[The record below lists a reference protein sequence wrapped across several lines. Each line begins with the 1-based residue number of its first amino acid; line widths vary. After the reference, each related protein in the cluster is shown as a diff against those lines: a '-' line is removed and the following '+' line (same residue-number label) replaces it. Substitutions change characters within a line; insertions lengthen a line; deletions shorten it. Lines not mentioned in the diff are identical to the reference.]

1 MVRAT
6 KLFGETTYLARP
18 PSGEEELMAPTTQ
31 LTSAALK
38 AQLSNGSLSGRWT
51 LDSTRSSATL
61 RSKSMWG
68 LARIKGAFRE
78 IEGEGEVATDGSVS
92 GRVSLATASL
102 DTKNTKRDVHL
113 RSDDFFSSDTHPSI
127 AFDLTGVEPSG
138 EGVTL
143 SGTITV
149 RGQTRSISVPAT
161 VTASGPEEI
170 VLDAKVEVDRSQFGL
185 TWNRIGIASTK
196 NTITVHT
203 VFTKR

>member
-1 MVRAT
+1 
-6 KLFGETTYLARP
+6 
-18 PSGEEELMAPTTQ
+18 MAPTTQ

-78 IEGEGEVATDGSVS
+78 IEGEGEVTTEGSVT

-102 DTKNTKRDVHL
+102 DTKNKKRDVHL

-127 AFDLTGVEPSG
+127 AFDLTGMEPSG

-185 TWNRIGIASTK
+185 TWNRMGMVSMK
-196 NTITVHT
+196 STITVHT

>member
-1 MVRAT
+1 
-6 KLFGETTYLARP
+6 
-18 PSGEEELMAPTTQ
+18 MAPTTQ

-78 IEGEGEVATDGSVS
+78 IEGEGQVTTE
-92 GRVSLATASL
+92 GRVTGRVTLATASL

-143 SGTITV
+143 SGTTTV
-149 RGQTRSISVPAT
+149 RGQTRPISVPAT

-170 VLDAKVEVDRSQFGL
+170 VLDAQVEVDRSQFGL
-185 TWNRIGIASTK
+185 TWNRMGMVSMKST
-196 NTITVHT
+196 IIVHT